1 MELAA
6 KANQYKT
13 PVKWI
18 SIALIVL
25 AIFLFMQTLP
35 VGRAIEAMQ
44 GWIAGLGAWGPIV
57 FALIYLVA
65 TVMLAPGFL
74 LTVAAGAIFGLVRGT
89 IAVSIGSTVGVA
101 MAFLIA
107 RYFARE
113 KVSEYVKSSPKF
125 NAIDKA
131 IGEGGWKIVALLRLS
146 PAVPFNLQN
155 YAYGLTS
162 IRFWT
167 CVLTSWF
174 FMLPGTFMYVYLGK
188 AVGIAAFTATGAGRE
203 KTIGEWALLGLGL
216 IATVVVTV
224 YVTRLATKAIKQRTR
239 IEAGHEGSQPSSQ
252 KKQPSESTAPSWPW
266 AATIIALVAVLLA
279 SAAAYARLNRDVVQ
293 RLIGGLFG
301 PPVAT
306 LNEAYQ
312 ETPAGPTFDHS
323 LLDGLLRTHVDEH
336 GWVDYNGLREDAEQL
351 DQYVASLAEAP
362 FDEMGRSEK
371 LALLINAY
379 NAFTLRLILDYWDGG
394 GLKSIKDI
402 PGNKRWDDQRWQIG
416 SFTWSLNA
424 IEHEQVRPK
433 FKEPRV
439 HFALV
444 CAAVGCP
451 TLRNEA
457 YLASRI
463 DGQLEDQTRY
473 AHTHDRWFRFEPDSN
488 EVHLT
493 QLYDW
498 YGGDFEQVAGSVLEY
513 AAQYSDKLKQALAV
527 GNTPRINWL
536 NYDWTLND
544 KSNAK

>member
-1 MELAA
+1 MELTA
-6 KANQYKT
+6 KANQYTT

-18 SIALIVL
+18 SVALIVL

-35 VGRAIEAMQ
+35 LDRAIEAMQ
-44 GWIAGLGAWGPIV
+44 EWIEGLGVWGPIV
-57 FALIYLVA
+57 FALIYVVA

-188 AVGIAAFTATGAGRE
+188 AVGLAAFTATGAGRE
-203 KTIGEWALLGLGL
+203 KTTGEWVLLGLGL

-252 KKQPSESTAPSWPW
+252 KKQPSESAAPSWPW
-266 AATIIALVAVLLA
+266 AATIIALIAVLLA

-312 ETPAGPTFDHS
+312 ETPDGPTFDHS

-513 AAQYSDKLKQALAV
+513 AAQYSDELKQALAV